1 MIVKELVPLRVLLLM
16 HHHLHDLL
24 FIKGLLPLFPFLEVL
39 EVFKLLMII
48 QFTPHAVGHGKLL
61 LLFDPIPVVV
71 FRVSTVA

>member
-48 QFTPHAVGHGKLL
+48 QFTPNAVSHGKLL
-61 LLFDPIPVVV
+61 LLFHPIPVVV